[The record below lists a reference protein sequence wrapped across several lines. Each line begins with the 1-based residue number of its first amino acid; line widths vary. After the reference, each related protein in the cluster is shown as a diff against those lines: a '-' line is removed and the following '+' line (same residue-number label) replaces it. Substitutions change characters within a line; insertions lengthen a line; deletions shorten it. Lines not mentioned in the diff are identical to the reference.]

1 MNNKKMKKRDQ
12 EILQNKPAV
21 SAFKAVRQA
30 RLLCGG
36 MRGLLLFFILLF
48 SVAFYSCNYPEP
60 NLDKKEIAEK
70 TKDSLSYLYKY
81 HYTYNKNLEVC
92 ADTVKLAQLPFKDKF
107 LMVNK
112 GDRIVVAEFM
122 VQPSDT
128 VDSVWVKVARD
139 EKTQGWVH
147 ESTIV
152 NDFVPVDFLS
162 QAIFLFS
169 HTHASYSLIVVA
181 LVMAVFL
188 FRIYRKKKL
197 MLVYFNDIN
206 SVYPLMLCFLLAF
219 AATLY
224 ESVQI
229 FAPETWQHF
238 YFNPTLS
245 PFKVPLILSV
255 FVLSMWAF
263 IVIFLASLEDL
274 FHQLSTSSAFLYLF
288 GLAACCIFCY
298 FFFIIATSYY
308 VGYPAL
314 LFFFYILVKK
324 VNGRMTYKYR
334 CGKCGALMKDKGECP
349 SCGAVNE

>member
-1 MNNKKMKKRDQ
+1 MKKRDQ

-21 SAFKAVRQA
+21 SVFKAVRQT

-36 MRGLLLFFILLF
+36 MRSLLLFFILLF
-48 SVAFYSCNYPEP
+48 SVAFYSCRYEKP
-60 NLDKKEIAEK
+60 NLDKKEISDK

-81 HYTYNKNLEVC
+81 HYTLNKNFEVC
-92 ADTVKLAQLPFKDKF
+92 SDTVMLAQLPFKDKF

-112 GDRIVVAEFM
+112 GDRVVVADFM
-122 VQPSDT
+122 IQPSDT

-139 EKTQGWVH
+139 EKTQGWIH
-147 ESTIV
+147 ESMV
-152 NDFVPVDFLS
+152 VDNLVPVDFGS

-181 LVMAVFL
+181 VVLAIFL
-188 FRIYRKKKL
+188 LRVYLKKKL

-219 AATLY
+219 SATIY
-224 ESVQI
+224 ESVQM
-229 FAPETWQHF
+229 FAPETWQHY

-255 FVLSMWAF
+255 FVLSLWAF

-274 FHQLSTSSAFLYLF
+274 FHQLSAPSAFLYLL

-308 VGYPAL
+308 VGYPTL
-314 LFFFYILVKK
+314 LFFFYLLVKK
-324 VNGRMTYKYR
+324 INGRMTYKYR
-334 CGKCGALMKDKGECP
+334 CGKCGALMKEKGECP
-349 SCGAVNE
+349 SCGAVNQ